1 MALCADRP
9 YKHRE
14 LNGGGV
20 MSFFNSI
27 NISATGLT
35 AERLRMDLISENIAN
50 ANTTR
55 TPGGGPYRRKVA
67 IFRTQEGNSFE
78 TVLNAAKGAGIS
90 GNGVEVAGIAED
102 QSAFKKEYNPSHP
115 DADAEGYVS
124 LPNVEVV
131 NEMINMISASR
142 AYEANVTSVN
152 TTKAMAMKA
161 LEIGK

>member
-1 MALCADRP
+1 
-9 YKHRE
+9 
-14 LNGGGV
+14 

-27 NISATGLT
+27 NVSASGLT

-55 TPGGGPYRRKVA
+55 TPSGTPYRRKVA
-67 IFRTQEGNSFE
+67 VFRAQEANSFE
-78 TVLNAAKGAGIS
+78 QMLNNAKGLQTLGQ
-90 GNGVEVAGIAED
+90 GVEVAGITED
-102 QSAFKKEYNPSHP
+102 LSPFKKEYNPDHP

-124 LPNVEVV
+124 LPNVEIV
-131 NEMINMISASR
+131 NEMINLISASR
-142 AYEANVTSVN
+142 AYEANITSVN

>member
-1 MALCADRP
+1 
-9 YKHRE
+9 
-14 LNGGGV
+14 

-27 NISATGLT
+27 NVSASGLT

-55 TPGGGPYRRKVA
+55 TPSGTPYRRKVA
-67 IFRTQEGNSFE
+67 VFRTQEANSFE
-78 TVLNAAKGAGIS
+78 QMLNNAKGLQTLGQ
-90 GNGVEVAGIAED
+90 GVEVAGITED
-102 QSAFKKEYNPSHP
+102 LSPFKKEYNPDHP

-124 LPNVEVV
+124 LPNVEIV
-131 NEMINMISASR
+131 NEMINLISASR
-142 AYEANVTSVN
+142 AYEANITSVN

>member
-1 MALCADRP
+1 
-9 YKHRE
+9 
-14 LNGGGV
+14 

-27 NISATGLT
+27 NVSASGLT

-55 TPGGGPYRRKVA
+55 TPSGGPYRRKVP
-67 IFRTQEGNSFE
+67 IFRAQEANAFE
-78 TVLNAAKGAGIS
+78 QLLNKAKGMNTL
-90 GNGVEVAGIAED
+90 GNGVEIAGIAED
-102 QSAFKKEYNPSHP
+102 NSPFKKEFNPNHP

-124 LPNVEVV
+124 LPNVEIV
-131 NEMINMISASR
+131 NEMINLISASR

>member
-1 MALCADRP
+1 
-9 YKHRE
+9 
-14 LNGGGV
+14 

-27 NISATGLT
+27 NVSASGLT

-55 TPGGGPYRRKVA
+55 TPSGTPYRRKVA
-67 IFRTQEGNSFE
+67 IFREQQPDAFAMALGKAS
-78 TVLNAAKGAGIS
+78 GAYGS
-90 GNGVEVAGIAED
+90 GNGVEVAGIEED
-102 QSAFKKEYNPSHP
+102 QSPFKKEYNPNHP
-115 DADAEGYVS
+115 DADADGFVS

-142 AYEANVTSVN
+142 AYEANVTSIAN
-152 TTKAMAMKA
+152 TKSMAMKA

>member
-1 MALCADRP
+1 
-9 YKHRE
+9 
-14 LNGGGV
+14 

-35 AERLRMDLISENIAN
+35 AERLRMDLISENITN

-55 TPGGGPYRRKVA
+55 TPSGGPYRRKVA
-67 IFRTQEGNSFE
+67 VFRSQEANSFE
-78 TVLNAAKGAGIS
+78 MILNQAKGAGMI
-90 GNGVEVAGIAED
+90 GRGVEVAGIAED
-102 QSAFKKEYNPSHP
+102 QSAFKKEYNPNHP

-142 AYEANVTSVN
+142 AYEANVTSIN
-152 TTKAMAMKA
+152 TIKSMAMKA

>member
-1 MALCADRP
+1 
-9 YKHRE
+9 
-14 LNGGGV
+14 

-27 NISATGLT
+27 NISASGLT

-55 TPGGGPYRRKVA
+55 TPSGTPYRRKVA
-67 IFRTQEGNSFE
+67 VFRAQEVSTFEQMLNS
-78 TVLNAAKGAGIS
+78 AKGLQTLGQ
-90 GNGVEVAGIAED
+90 GVEVAGITED
-102 QSAFKKEYNPSHP
+102 LSPFKKEYNPDHP

-124 LPNVEVV
+124 LPNVEIV
-131 NEMINMISASR
+131 NEMINLISASR
-142 AYEANVTSVN
+142 AYEANITSVN

>member
-1 MALCADRP
+1 
-9 YKHRE
+9 
-14 LNGGGV
+14 

-27 NISATGLT
+27 NVSASGLT

-55 TPGGGPYRRKVA
+55 TPSGTPYRRKVA
-67 IFRTQEGNSFE
+67 IFREQQPDAFAMALGKASS
-78 TVLNAAKGAGIS
+78 AYGS
-90 GNGVEVAGIAED
+90 GNGVEVAGIEED
-102 QSAFKKEYNPSHP
+102 QSPFKKEYNPNHP
-115 DADAEGYVS
+115 DADADGFVS

-142 AYEANVTSVN
+142 AYEANVTSIAN
-152 TTKAMAMKA
+152 TKSMAMKA